1 MELIELQNMWK
12 QYDDK
17 LSETTRLNK
26 EILKKLLQSKPEKRL
41 NRIKLKAGFNLV
53 LPIAAIV
60 FVLLPNIKFRNEI
73 DFYAGISLFGI
84 AYILLY
90 YWSIRYYML
99 INKIDYTNS
108 ITLIRKKIKL
118 LEKYKIKITRL
129 GYILIPFGI
138 LGIFLMANFPIFS
151 KRSIL
156 PLSLIILVFFIS
168 VYYTF
173 KYDIFEQFRKIDIE
187 LNEIEQLEKK

>member
-26 EILKKLLQSKPEKRL
+26 EILKRLLQSKPERRL
-41 NRIKLKAGFNLV
+41 NWIKLKAGFNLV
-53 LPIAAIV
+53 LPIVAIGL
-60 FVLLPNIKFRNEI
+60 VLLPNIKFRTEI

-84 AYILLY
+84 VYILLY
-90 YWSIRYYML
+90 YWAIRYYML
-99 INKIDYTNS
+99 INKIDYANS
-108 ITLIRKKIKL
+108 ITLIRKKVKQ
-118 LEKYKIKITRL
+118 LEKYKIKISRL
-129 GYILIPFGI
+129 GFILTPFGI

-151 KRSIL
+151 KHSIL
-156 PLSLIILVFFIS
+156 PLSLIILVFFYS

-173 KYDIFEQFRKIDIE
+173 KYDVFEQFRKIDME
-187 LNEIEQLEKK
+187 LDEIEQLEKK

>member
-26 EILKKLLQSKPEKRL
+26 EILKRLLQSKPERRL
-41 NRIKLKAGFNLV
+41 NWIKLKAGFNLV
-53 LPIAAIV
+53 LPIVAIGL
-60 FVLLPNIKFRNEI
+60 VLLPNIKFRNEI
-73 DFYAGISLFGI
+73 DFYAGFSLFGI
-84 AYILLY
+84 VYTLLY
-90 YWSIRYYML
+90 YWAIRYYRL
-99 INKIDYTNS
+99 IIKIDYTNS
-108 ITLIRKKIKL
+108 ITLIRKKVKQ

-151 KRSIL
+151 KHSIL
-156 PLSLIILVFFIS
+156 PLALIILVFFCS

-173 KYDIFEQFRKIDIE
+173 KYDVIEQFRKIDIE
-187 LNEIEQLEKK
+187 LDEIEQLERK

>member
-1 MELIELQNMWK
+1 MELIELQNMWQ

-26 EILKKLLQSKPEKRL
+26 EILKRLLQSRPERRL
-41 NRIKLKAGFNLV
+41 NWIKLKAGFNLV
-53 LPIAAIV
+53 LPIAAIGL
-60 FVLLPNIKFRNEI
+60 VLLPNIKFRNEI
-73 DFYAGISLFGI
+73 DFYAGFLLFGI
-84 AYILLY
+84 VYILFY

-108 ITLIRKKIKL
+108 ITLIRKKVKQ
-118 LEKYKIKITRL
+118 LEKYKIKISRL

-151 KRSIL
+151 KHSIL
-156 PLSLIILVFFIS
+156 PLSLIILVFFGS

-173 KYDIFEQFRKIDIE
+173 KYEVFEQFRKIDIE
-187 LNEIEQLEKK
+187 LDEIEQLEKK

>member
-26 EILKKLLQSKPEKRL
+26 EILKRLLQSKPEKRL
-41 NRIKLKAGFNLV
+41 NWIKLKAGFNLV
-53 LPIAAIV
+53 LPIVAIG
-60 FVLLPNIKFRNEI
+60 FVLLPNIKFRTEI

-84 AYILLY
+84 VYILLY
-90 YWSIRYYML
+90 YWAIRYYML

-108 ITLIRKKIKL
+108 ITLIRKKVKQ
-118 LEKYKIKITRL
+118 LEKYKIKISRL
-129 GYILIPFGI
+129 GFILTPFGI

-151 KRSIL
+151 KHSIL
-156 PLSLIILVFFIS
+156 PLSLIILVFFYS

-173 KYDIFEQFRKIDIE
+173 KYDVFEQFRKIDME
-187 LNEIEQLEKK
+187 LDEIEQLEKK